1 MTVRSLGACLLL
13 TIAPLALLTGAA
25 TAQSVVV
32 QPTSGKQ
39 SLPAAEELFERHI
52 AAIGGMEA
60 IKKHTSLKFTGTIK
74 IPAMKYTAF
83 STLWQVAPNSLAMF
97 TEPPGGA
104 RGETYCDGTY
114 AWEKMPAPDGSSILT
129 LYTDSR
135 WTETL
140 FSADFYADV
149 DYRTRYKSTK
159 TTELTEFNGA
169 PAYKVLA
176 ESNLGKQLYIFFD
189 QRSGL
194 IVGTHTVQSEGG
206 QMIPLITINGPYT
219 EVDGV
224 KYISGVTH
232 RTPTG
237 DIILTYRVIEPF
249 PKDVPPIEL
258 PDALREQAA
267 ALGASSPQTPAE
279 LPPVE
284 PSAPPQEVPK

>member
-13 TIAPLALLTGAA
+13 TIAPLALLAGTA

-32 QPTSGKQ
+32 PSPSGSQ
-39 SLPAAEELFERHI
+39 SLPIAETLFDRHI

-83 STLWQVAPNSLAMF
+83 TTLWQIAPNSLAMF
-97 TEPPGGA
+97 TEPPGAA

-114 AWEKMPAPDGSSILT
+114 AWDKMPAPDGSTILT
-129 LYTDSR
+129 LHTDSR
-135 WTETL
+135 WAETL

-149 DYRTRYKSTK
+149 DYKARYKTTR
-159 TTELTEFNGA
+159 TTEATEFNGA
-169 PAYKVLA
+169 PAYKVLV
-176 ESNLGKQLYIFFD
+176 ESHLGKQLYIFFD
-189 QRSGL
+189 QKSGL
-194 IVGTHTVQSEGG
+194 IVGSHTVQSEGG
-206 QMIPLITINGPYT
+206 QLVPLITINGPYT

-237 DIILTYRVIEPF
+237 DIILSYRVIEPA
-249 PKDVPPIEL
+249 PKDVPPITL
-258 PDALREQAA
+258 PDELKEQAA
-267 ALGASSPQTPAE
+267 ALRASPQTPAE
-279 LPPVE
+279 LPPAEPATPVE
-284 PSAPPQEVPK
+284 DGPN